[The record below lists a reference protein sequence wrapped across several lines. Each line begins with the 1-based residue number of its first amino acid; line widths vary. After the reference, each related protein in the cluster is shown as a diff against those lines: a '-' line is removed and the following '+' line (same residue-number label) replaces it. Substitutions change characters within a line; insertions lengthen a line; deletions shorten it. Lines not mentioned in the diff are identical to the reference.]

1 MTDSTKKLFVAPWIR
16 CRIEIDGKMQPC
28 VSARTNHTVAIS
40 FDEKDANR
48 LARLPELYDA
58 LKEAAY
64 EFCHNCVTMTS
75 DSEYVPDSDDF
86 IENNCPKKS
95 KECFCRKWWTLLK
108 KVRDGE

>member
-1 MTDSTKKLFVAPWIR
+1 MTDETKKLFDVPWYVFSSTYDEITV
-16 CRIEIDGKMQPC
+16 IENESGRVLAELDDVK
-28 VSARTNHTVAIS
+28 T
-40 FDEKDANR
+40 ANC
-48 LARLPELYDA
+48 LSHLPELYDA